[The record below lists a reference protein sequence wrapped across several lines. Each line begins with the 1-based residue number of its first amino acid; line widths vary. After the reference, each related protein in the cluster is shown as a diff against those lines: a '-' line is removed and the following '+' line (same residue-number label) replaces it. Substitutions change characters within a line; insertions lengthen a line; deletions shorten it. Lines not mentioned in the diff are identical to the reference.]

1 MKKLL
6 ISTLLLLLC
15 ITTGYAQQKVY
26 IHLNDGTKLEY
37 YVWQIDSINFEED
50 VPLTTPATAEYVDLG
65 LSVKWANF
73 NLGAETES
81 GLGFLV
87 GWGDITGKNR
97 STELKYFPVEE
108 PTGHIVAGKYDIA
121 TQLWKDQWRLP
132 TTQEIQ
138 ELIDDCNWEW
148 ETVDG
153 VGGYRVSGKAEGT
166 GNIFLPVTGKRSGE
180 TTSDD
185 TQGYYWSGML
195 NMGNVRNAMGLNL
208 SESEKMVIALER
220 YLGLAIRPVY
230 GKYVVPVTVTLND
243 PSSINFT
250 NVKLGATFGGDY
262 QDVVTS
268 YGIFIAK
275 SIEELDMEATSTK
288 RTDSKPTS
296 DSFSYTFSYLDEGAT
311 YYYCAFAQVNGAYV
325 YSDTLTVTLLSH
337 FPVAEY
343 VDLGLSVKWA
353 KWNMGAFSDKELGG
367 YYGWGDPTGTL
378 KSNYNSEY
386 AKGNTKTDIG
396 GTNYDLVHVKWG
408 GKWRMPTQAE
418 YDELKQCTWTYTS
431 NYEGTGV
438 KGYIISGKPGSGMEN
453 NKIFMPRAGYQTIK
467 GESMYYGTDAD
478 FWTSECQEGNVKA
491 YYVTLVSGPNVQKH
505 PSDKNVMIPIRAIY
519 AEATSGT
526 SGSGSGTGGDTP
538 GGDTPGGDTPG
549 GDTPGGDTPG
559 GNTNIKV
566 GTAVDL
572 GLSILWADINVG
584 ADYAEDPG
592 NYYSWGETET
602 KDSYTLDNY
611 IYRAP
616 EGATDPNVKESYQNI
631 GSDIKGTDY
640 DVAHVKWGGTWRM
653 PSEKEFVELK
663 NNCTWVWTDG
673 GYKVTG
679 PSGKSIFLPAA
690 GFYNG
695 SSISNEYSAGRYWSS
710 TVHNRDPYYYANGR
724 DLTFT
729 KTSGNYFTD
738 GNYRFLGFTV
748 RPVKPKS

>member
-87 GWGDITGKNR
+87 GWGDITGKNH

-185 TQGYYWSGML
+185 TQGFYWSGML

-230 GKYVVPVTVTLND
+230 GKYVVPVTVTLNE
-243 PSSINFT
+243 PTSINYT
-250 NVKLGATFGGDY
+250 NVKLGATLGGDY

-275 SIEELDMEATSTK
+275 SIEALDMEATSTK
-288 RTDSKPTS
+288 RTDGKPTS
-296 DSFSYTFSYLDEGAT
+296 DSFSYTFSYLEEGGT

-325 YSDTLTVTLLSH
+325 YSDTLSVTLLTH
-337 FPVAEY
+337 FPVPEY

-353 KWNMGAFSDKELGG
+353 KWNMGASNDKEVGG
-367 YYGWGDPTGTL
+367 YYGWGDNTGSL
-378 KSNYNSEY
+378 KSSYNSDY
-386 AKGNTKTDIG
+386 AKGNTSTNIA
-396 GTNYDLVHVKWG
+396 GTNYDLAYVKWG
-408 GKWRMPTQAE
+408 GKWRMPSQAE
-418 YDELKQCTWTYTS
+418 YDELVNKCTWTFTR
-431 NYEGTGV
+431 NYEGTGIS
-438 KGYIISGKPGSGMEN
+438 GYIVNGKPGSGMEN
-453 NKIFMPRAGYQTIK
+453 NTIFFPRAGYETIK
-467 GESMYYGTDAD
+467 GSKMYWDSDAD
-478 FWTSECQEGNVKA
+478 YWTSECQEGSVKA
-491 YYVTLVSGPNVQKH
+491 YYVTLKGATLQKH
-505 PSDKNVMIPIRAIY
+505 TSDKNVMIPIRAIY
-519 AEATSGT
+519 AEATSGS
-526 SGSGSGTGGDTP
+526 SGSGSGT

-572 GLSILWADINVG
+572 GLSVKWADINVG
-584 ADYAEDPG
+584 AEYPSDYG
-592 NYYSWGETET
+592 NYYAWGETEP
-602 KDSYTLDNY
+602 KNDYSFENY
-611 IYRAP
+611 SFHI
-616 EGATDPNVKESYQNI
+616 EGTTDKNKKESYVDI
-631 GSDIKGTDY
+631 GTDIKGTEY

-653 PSEKEFVELK
+653 PSEKEVFELINK
-663 NNCTWVWTDG
+663 CTWDWTDG
-673 GYKVTG
+673 GYKITG
-679 PSGKSIFLPAA
+679 PSGKSIFLPAV

-695 SSISNEYSAGRYWSS
+695 TNLSGEFTQAKYWTSAVNEYKD
-710 TVHNRDPYYYANGR
+710 TYYAYGR
-724 DLTFT
+724 DL
-729 KTSGNYFTD
+729 YFVYSTND
-738 GNYRFLGFTV
+738 HNVGSHQRFLGCAI
-748 RPVKPKS
+748 RPVKP